1 MARVKLWSIAVPA
14 AAALIGI
21 VVASYISVE
30 ATAIV
35 TGVAAALAGFG
46 WPYLLG
52 VPARKTQGGV
62 LAFVGAG
69 SVAAAYLAPATSMLT
84 WLPAFTA
91 VGVGAVF
98 LIQLLRGTGQAHRL
112 ESTIGVIG
120 GALISGMASGWVAA
134 DRLPAPEGSYGL
146 ITASGAAIFSAILV
160 SLIPLPDRITA
171 PFAVVAGAIAGGAAA
186 ALVPGLP
193 VIAGGIIGAV
203 CAGVIA
209 AVRRL
214 ALTRDNAPGLL
225 GVLSAGLAPVLALG
239 TAVYFAGRLLIP

>member
-21 VVASYISVE
+21 VGASYLSVE
-30 ATAIV
+30 ATAV
-35 TGVAAALAGFG
+35 FTGLAAALAGFG

-52 VPARKTQGGV
+52 VPARKTQGAV
-62 LAFVGAG
+62 LALVGAVG
-69 SVAAAYLAPATSMLT
+69 VAAAYFAPATSMLT
-84 WLPAFTA
+84 WLPAVVA

-120 GALISGMASGWVAA
+120 GVLVAGMAAGWVAA
-134 DRLPAPEGSYGL
+134 DRLPGSGGSQGL
-146 ITASGAAIFSAILV
+146 ITASAAAVLTAILV

-171 PFAVVAGAIAGGAAA
+171 PFGVVAGAIAGGAAA

-193 VIAGGIIGAV
+193 VPAAAGIGAL
-203 CAGVIA
+203 CAAVIV

-214 ALTRDNAPGLL
+214 ALTRDEAPGLL
-225 GVLSAGLAPVLALG
+225 GLLSAGVSPVLALG